1 MISDNGKAFKA
12 AAKTIQAVLGHNDVK
27 SYFSVLGVKWVFNIP
42 KAPWWGGIFER
53 MVRSTKRCLRKI
65 VGQAK
70 LSYDELLTALT
81 EVEMVLNSRPLMY
94 VSADDFE
101 EPLTPSHLLIGRRVM
116 SLPSCCSQ

>member
-27 SYFSVLGVKWVFNIP
+27 SYFSVLGMKWVFNIP

-53 MVRSTKRCLRKI
+53 MARSTKRCLRKI

-70 LSYDELLTALT
+70 LSY
-81 EVEMVLNSRPLMY
+81 
-94 VSADDFE
+94 
-101 EPLTPSHLLIGRRVM
+101 I
-116 SLPSCCSQ
+116 